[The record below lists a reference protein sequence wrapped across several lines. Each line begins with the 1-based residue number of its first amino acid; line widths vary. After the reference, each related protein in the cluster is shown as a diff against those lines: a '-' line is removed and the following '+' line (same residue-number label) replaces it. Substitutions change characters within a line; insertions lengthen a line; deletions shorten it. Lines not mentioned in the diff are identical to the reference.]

1 MKKIIVFVFLS
12 LLFMQ
17 SCFAIE
23 KSKINRPTWQSVAPV
38 KYQNVTYKEP
48 IQRPKWIKP
57 LAWFGWVGTCFI
69 VPFPIIIDEKD
80 SGIARNNMWVSFKEQ
95 FEKDIDECENIY
107 EKDKEIHQCYQRVQ
121 NRHIQ
126 YFNMQLGNY
135 YNAQQ
140 IQAIERLRYSQ

>member
-1 MKKIIVFVFLS
+1 MQKIIVCVFLS
-12 LLFMQ
+12 LLFVQ

-23 KSKINRPTWQSVAPV
+23 KSKIIRPTWQSVAPV

-80 SGIARNNMWVSFKEQ
+80 SGIARNNMWVNFKEQ
-95 FEKDIDECENIY
+95 FEKDIIECENIY
-107 EKDKEIHQCYQRVQ
+107 EKEKELHQCYQSVQ

-126 YFNMQLGNY
+126 YLNMQLGNY
-135 YNAQQ
+135 YNTQQ
-140 IQAIERLRYSQ
+140 IQALQRLQYSK